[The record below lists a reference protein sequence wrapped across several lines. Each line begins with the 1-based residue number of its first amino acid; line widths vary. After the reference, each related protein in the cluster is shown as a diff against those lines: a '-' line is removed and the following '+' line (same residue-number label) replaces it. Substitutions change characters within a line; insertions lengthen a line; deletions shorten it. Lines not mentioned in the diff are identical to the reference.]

1 MDKIGRGNS
10 DPGMRDPLSG
20 EKRDQMVSLPLLIIS

>member
-20 EKRDQMVSLPLLIIS
+20 EKRDQMVPLPLLIIS